1 MKALTRDLGIAIRD
15 ALEDENFHILKEEEG
30 ELIESG
36 QMVEITVIDVSDPDN
51 PIVELENGQQFII
64 RIIAA

>member
-51 PIVELENGQQFII
+51 PIVELENGQRFII